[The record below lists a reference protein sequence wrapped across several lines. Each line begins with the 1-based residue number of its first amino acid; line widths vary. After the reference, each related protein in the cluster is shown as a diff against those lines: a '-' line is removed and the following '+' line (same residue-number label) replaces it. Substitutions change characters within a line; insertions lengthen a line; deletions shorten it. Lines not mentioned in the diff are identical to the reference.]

1 MATGC
6 LGWDTA
12 SDVAPSSRTTALPAI
27 RRKNT
32 IDPDMDAEDYATRRS
47 CDGAMRGGEGESD
60 PVPPQGS
67 WTVVYGIRFYAAA
80 SNPRRSRRTWA
91 GLR

>member
-47 CDGAMRGGEGESD
+47 CDGAKC
-60 PVPPQGS
+60 
-67 WTVVYGIRFYAAA
+67 AAA
-80 SNPRRSRRTWA
+80 RARVTCPP
-91 GLR
+91 